1 MILLDRIL
9 EHSWGRVWRYFAGG
23 EGSKLNICDHKGS
36 MLVSQD
42 VKKCLFCFGWILVLK
57 FFTKFN
63 AVRVIRFAWSSEI
76 WTEVIVALSSRSLK
90 SQYMVCHA
98 FVFILWLWKQVH
110 WFGSPNNCNERNPFL
125 TNNVDIEQMRTSFMA
140 EDHLLLGYLSR

>member
-1 MILLDRIL
+1 MILLDGIL
-9 EHSWGRVWRYFAGG
+9 ERSWGRVWRYFAGG

-42 VKKCLFCFGWILVLK
+42 VKCLFCFGWILVLK

-76 WTEVIVALSSRSLK
+76 WAEVIAALISRTWR
-90 SQYMVCHA
+90 A
-98 FVFILWLWKQVH
+98 NIWFVMPLFLYFGYENKFIGLGLRITAM
-110 WFGSPNNCNERNPFL
+110 NIILFL
-125 TNNVDIEQMRTSFMA
+125 TNSVDIEQTRTSFMVA
-140 EDHLLLGYLSR
+140 DHLLLGYLSQ